1 MDHRSWSLIS
11 RKEIQLSKLKREFV
25 VLLEVATALAQAVEL
40 DSLLNGVMN
49 TLSVNLEEVDAGVVL
64 LCDEESSD
72 LRVRAVLGYRR
83 EPALQAHVKPGE
95 SISGS
100 VFQSG
105 KAEVYST
112 QHEIER
118 AMATISPK
126 NRALFDEATKELGRP
141 QSAVALPLLIGERKL
156 GVMLLQCFAKDG
168 KRFQEEDLS
177 FFRALAGLIATA
189 IDRVRLQDEAREVRA
204 LDEAN
209 RLKGELLSILA
220 HEMRT
225 PLASIKGYGTA
236 LLLEDT
242 KWEPE
247 KQREFLEIIDTE
259 CDNLSEIVRDLLES
273 SIIDAGLLEIEKE
286 PVLMPRL
293 AQQAMRD
300 IGRRTKI
307 HRFLV
312 TFPDDFPIVEAD
324 PERIRQVLHNI
335 LDNAVKYSPDGG
347 LIVVRGEVGQSEV
360 TISVA
365 DQGVGIAP
373 EDLNRLFDKYFR
385 VKSRS
390 RRPVPG
396 TGLGL
401 PIAQTIVQKHGG
413 RIWAES
419 QLGKG
424 TTLYFSL
431 PFEQPEPE
439 KGEPSDG

>member
-1 MDHRSWSLIS
+1 M
-11 RKEIQLSKLKREFV
+11 

-168 KRFQEEDLS
+168 KRFQEENLS

-225 PLASIKGYGTA
+225 PLASIKGYSTA

-286 PVLMPRL
+286 AVLLPRL

>member
-1 MDHRSWSLIS
+1 LEFFLGE
-11 RKEIQLSKLKREFV
+11 EIGLSKLKKEFLV
-25 VLLEVATALAQAVEL
+25 FLEAATGLTQAVEL
-40 DSLLNGVMN
+40 DSLLNGVMK
-49 TLSVNLEEVDAGVVL
+49 TLSDKLEVVDAGAVFL
-64 LCDEESSD
+64 YDEESGE
-72 LRVRAVLGYRR
+72 LTVRAVSGYRR
-83 EPALQAHVKPGE
+83 EPAMRARLKPGE

-105 KAEVYST
+105 KAKIYST
-112 QHEIER
+112 QQEIEG

-126 NRALFDEATKELGRP
+126 NLALFDEATKGWGRP
-141 QSAVALPLLIGERKL
+141 QSAVALPLLIGGRKI
-156 GVMLLQCFAKDG
+156 GVLLLQCFATDG
-168 KRFQEEDLS
+168 KRFQEDDLS

-189 IDRVRLQDEAREVRA
+189 IDRVRLQDEAREARA
-204 LDEAN
+204 LEEAN

-225 PLASIKGYGTA
+225 PLASIKGYSTA
-236 LLLEDT
+236 LLLEDVQW
-242 KWEPE
+242 KPE
-247 KQREFLEIIDTE
+247 KQRGFLEIIDAE

-273 SIIDAGLLEIEKE
+273 SIIDAGLLEVEKE
-286 PVLMPRL
+286 PVLLPRL
-293 AQQAMRD
+293 AQQAIREAA
-300 IGRRTKI
+300 RRTKI

-312 TFPDDFPIVEAD
+312 TFPDDFPMVQAD
-324 PERIRQVLHNI
+324 SERIRQVLHNL

-347 LIVVRGEVGQSEV
+347 LIVVRGEVGRREV
-360 TISVA
+360 IISVA

-385 VKSRS
+385 VKSES
-390 RRPVPG
+390 GRPVPG

-401 PIAQTIVQKHGG
+401 PIAQTIVQNHGG

-431 PFEQPEPE
+431 AL
-439 KGEPSDG
+439 GEIGEETGEE

>member
-1 MDHRSWSLIS
+1 
-11 RKEIQLSKLKREFV
+11 LSKLKREFL
-25 VLLEVATALAQAVEL
+25 VLLEVATSLAQAGEL
-40 DSLLNGVMN
+40 DSLLNGVMK
-49 TLSVNLEEVDAGVVL
+49 TLRDNLDQVDAGAVL
-64 LCDEESSD
+64 LYDEESGE

-83 EPALQAHVKPGE
+83 EPAMRAGVKPGE

-105 KAEVYST
+105 KAKIYKT
-112 QHEIER
+112 QQEIER
-118 AMATISPK
+118 AMATISQK
-126 NRALFDEATKELGRP
+126 NRALFDEATEGWGRP
-141 QSAVALPLLIGERKL
+141 QSALGLPLLIGERKI
-156 GVMLLQCFAKDG
+156 GVLLLQYFAKDG

-177 FFRALAGLIATA
+177 FFGALAGLIATA
-189 IDRVRLQDEAREVRA
+189 IDRVRLQDEARQARA

-209 RLKGELLSILA
+209 RLEGELLSILA

-225 PLASIKGYGTA
+225 PLASVKGYSSA
-236 LLLEDT
+236 LLLEDVQ
-242 KWEPE
+242 WEPE
-247 KQREFLEIIDTE
+247 KRREFLEIIDAE

-286 PVLMPRL
+286 PVLLPRL

-300 IGRRTKI
+300 IARRTKI

-312 TFPDDFPIVEAD
+312 TFPDDFPTVQGD
-324 PERIRQVLHNI
+324 PERIRQVLHNL

-347 LIVVRGEVGQSEV
+347 LIVVRGEVGRWEV
-360 TISVA
+360 IISVA

-385 VKSRS
+385 VKSES
-390 RRPVPG
+390 GRPVPG

-401 PIAQTIVQKHGG
+401 PIAQTIVQNHGG

-431 PFEQPEPE
+431 PL
-439 KGEPSDG
+439 GEIGQETGEG

>member
-1 MDHRSWSLIS
+1 MR
-11 RKEIQLSKLKREFV
+11 LSKLKREFL
-25 VLLEVATALAQAVEL
+25 VLLEAATGLTQAVEL
-40 DSLLNGVMN
+40 DSLLIGVMK
-49 TLSVNLEEVDAGVVL
+49 TLSDKLEVVDAGAVFL
-64 LCDEESSD
+64 FDEESGE
-72 LRVRAVLGYRR
+72 LRVRAVSGCRR
-83 EPALQAHVKPGE
+83 EPPMRANLKPGE

-105 KAEVYST
+105 KAKIYST
-112 QHEIER
+112 QQEIER
-118 AMATISPK
+118 AMATLSPK
-126 NRALFDEATKELGRP
+126 NRACFDEATEGWGRP
-141 QSAVALPLLIGERKL
+141 QSALALPLLIGESKI
-156 GVMLLQCFAKDG
+156 GVLILQCFAKDG
-168 KRFQEEDLS
+168 RHFQEENLS
-177 FFRALAGLIATA
+177 FFGALAGLIATA
-189 IDRVRLQDEAREVRA
+189 IDRVRLQDEAREARA

-225 PLASIKGYGTA
+225 PLASIKGYSTA
-236 LLLEDT
+236 LLLEDVQW
-242 KWEPE
+242 KAE

-273 SIIDAGLLEIEKE
+273 SIIDAGLLEVEKE
-286 PVLMPRL
+286 PVLLPRL
-293 AQQAMRD
+293 AQQAIKD
-300 IGRRTKI
+300 AARRTKI

-312 TFPDDFPIVEAD
+312 TFPDDFPMVQAD
-324 PERIRQVLHNI
+324 SERIRQVLHNL

-347 LIVVRGEVGQSEV
+347 LVVVRGEVRQVEV
-360 TISVA
+360 VVSVA

-385 VKSRS
+385 VKSDS
-390 RRPVPG
+390 GRPVPG

-401 PIAQTIVQKHGG
+401 PIAQTIVQNHGG

-431 PFEQPEPE
+431 PL
-439 KGEPSDG
+439 GEIGEETGEE

>member
-1 MDHRSWSLIS
+1 MG
-11 RKEIQLSKLKREFV
+11 KLEREFL
-25 VLLEVATALAQAVEL
+25 VLLEIATALAQAVEL
-40 DSLLNGVMN
+40 DSLLNGVMK
-49 TLSVNLEEVDAGVVL
+49 TLRDNLEVVDAGVIFL
-64 LCDEESSD
+64 WDEESGD

-83 EPALQAHVKPGE
+83 EPALRAHVKPGE

-105 KAEVYST
+105 KAKAYST

-118 AMATISPK
+118 AMATISPR

-141 QSAVALPLLIGERKL
+141 QSAVALPLLIGEREI
-156 GVMLLQCFAKDG
+156 GVLLLQCFAEDG
-168 KRFQEEDLS
+168 KRFEEEDLS
-177 FFRALAGLIATA
+177 FFRALAGLIAAA
-189 IDRVRLQDEAREVRA
+189 IDRVRLQDEAREARA

-225 PLASIKGYGTA
+225 PLASIKGYSTA
-236 LLLEDT
+236 LLLEDAQ
-242 KWEPE
+242 WEPE
-247 KQREFLEIIDTE
+247 KQREFLEIIDAE

-286 PVLMPRL
+286 PVLLPRL

-300 IGRRTKI
+300 IARRTKI

-360 TISVA
+360 IISVA

-390 RRPVPG
+390 GRPVPG

-401 PIAQTIVQKHGG
+401 PIAQTIVQKQGG

-431 PFEQPEPE
+431 PLGRPEPE
-439 KGEPSDG
+439 KGEPSVGQDQRPDLDSG

>member
-1 MDHRSWSLIS
+1 MS
-11 RKEIQLSKLKREFV
+11 REGIELTRLKREFA
-25 VLLEVATALAQAVEL
+25 VLLEVALALAQAVEL
-40 DSLLNGVMN
+40 DSLLNGVMK
-49 TLSVNLEEVDAGVVL
+49 TLSANLDEVDAGAVL
-64 LCDEESSD
+64 LYREESGE
-72 LRVRAVLGYRR
+72 LRVRAVFGYGR
-83 EPALQAHVKPGE
+83 EPTMRARIKPGE

-105 KAEVYST
+105 KARVYST
-112 QHEIER
+112 PLEIER
-118 AMATISPK
+118 AMATVSPK
-126 NRALFDEATKELGRP
+126 NRTLFDEATKELGRP

-168 KRFQEEDLS
+168 ERFQEEELS
-177 FFRALAGLIATA
+177 FFGALAGLIATA
-189 IDRVRLQDEAREVRA
+189 IDRVRLQEQAQEARA

-225 PLASIKGYGTA
+225 PLASIKGYSTA

-242 KWEPE
+242 KWGPE
-247 KQREFLEIIDTE
+247 KEREFLEIIDAE
-259 CDNLSEIVRDLLES
+259 SDNLSEIVRDLLES

-286 PVLMPRL
+286 PVLLPRL
-293 AQQAMRD
+293 AEQAMRD
-300 IGRRTKI
+300 LARRTKI
-307 HRFLV
+307 HRFVV

-324 PERIRQVLHNI
+324 PERTRQVLHNI

-347 LIVVRGEVGQSEV
+347 LIVVRGEVGLSEV
-360 TISVA
+360 IISVA

-390 RRPVPG
+390 GRPVPG

-401 PIAQTIVQKHGG
+401 PIAQTIVQKQGG

-424 TTLYFSL
+424 TTLYFTL
-431 PFEQPEPE
+431 PLEEPAPE
-439 KGEPSDG
+439 KED

>member
-1 MDHRSWSLIS
+1 M
-11 RKEIQLSKLKREFV
+11 
-25 VLLEVATALAQAVEL
+25 VLLEVAMALAQAVEL

-49 TLSVNLEEVDAGVVL
+49 TLSANLEEVDAGAIL
-64 LCDEESSD
+64 LCDEESGD

-83 EPALQAHVKPGE
+83 EPALRAHLKPGE

-105 KAEVYST
+105 KAKVYRT
-112 QHEIER
+112 QEEIER
-118 AMATISPK
+118 AMATISPG
-126 NRALFDEATKELGRP
+126 NRTLFDEATKELGQP

-168 KRFQEEDLS
+168 KRFQEDLS

-189 IDRVRLQDEAREVRA
+189 IDRVRLQDEAREARA

-225 PLASIKGYGTA
+225 PLASIKGYSTA
-236 LLLEDT
+236 LLLEDAQ
-242 KWEPE
+242 WEPE
-247 KQREFLEIIDTE
+247 KQREFLEIIDAE

-286 PVLMPRL
+286 PVLLPRL
-293 AQQAMRD
+293 AEQAMRD
-300 IGRRTKI
+300 IARRTKI

-312 TFPDDFPIVEAD
+312 TFPDDFPMVEAD
-324 PERIRQVLHNI
+324 PERIRQVFHNL

-347 LIVVRGEVGQSEV
+347 LIVVRGEVSQSEV
-360 TISVA
+360 IISVA

-431 PFEQPEPE
+431 SW
-439 KGEPSDG
+439 GEVGRKTTAE

>member
-1 MDHRSWSLIS
+1 M
-11 RKEIQLSKLKREFV
+11 SKLEREFL
-25 VLLEVATALAQAVEL
+25 VLLEIATALAQAVEL
-40 DSLLNGVMN
+40 DSLLNGVMKMLRDN
-49 TLSVNLEEVDAGVVL
+49 PEVVDAGAIL
-64 LCDEESSD
+64 LCDEGSGD

-83 EPALQAHVKPGE
+83 EPALRAHLKPGE

-105 KAEVYST
+105 EAKAYST
-112 QHEIER
+112 QQEIER
-118 AMATISPK
+118 AMATISPR
-126 NRALFDEATKELGRP
+126 NRALFDEATKELGQP
-141 QSAVALPLLIGERKL
+141 QSAVALPLLIGERKI
-156 GVMLLQCFAKDG
+156 GVLLLQCFAEDG

-177 FFRALAGLIATA
+177 LFRALAGLIATA
-189 IDRVRLQDEAREVRA
+189 IDRVHLQEEAREARA

-225 PLASIKGYGTA
+225 PLASIKGYSTA
-236 LLLEDT
+236 LLLEDVQ
-242 KWEPE
+242 WEPE
-247 KQREFLEIIDTE
+247 KRCEFLEIIDAE

-286 PVLMPRL
+286 PVLLHRL
-293 AQQAMRD
+293 AGQAMRD
-300 IGRRTKI
+300 IARRTKP

-312 TFPDDFPIVEAD
+312 TFPDDFPIVKAD

-347 LIVVRGEVGQSEV
+347 LIVVRGEVGPSEV
-360 TISVA
+360 IISVA

-390 RRPVPG
+390 GRPVPG

-401 PIAQTIVQKHGG
+401 PIAQTIV
-413 RIWAES
+413 
-419 QLGKG
+419 
-424 TTLYFSL
+424 
-431 PFEQPEPE
+431 
-439 KGEPSDG
+439 

>member
-1 MDHRSWSLIS
+1 MDHLSWSLIS

-168 KRFQEEDLS
+168 KRFQEENLS

>member
-1 MDHRSWSLIS
+1 M
-11 RKEIQLSKLKREFV
+11 
-25 VLLEVATALAQAVEL
+25 LLEVATALAQAVEL
-40 DSLLNGVMN
+40 DSLLNGVMK
-49 TLSVNLEEVDAGVVL
+49 TLSDNLDEVDAGAVL
-64 LCDEESSD
+64 LYREASGE

-83 EPALQAHVKPGE
+83 EPAMRAHIRPGE
-95 SISGS
+95 SIPGS

-105 KAEVYST
+105 KAKIYGT
-112 QHEIER
+112 HQEIESG
-118 AMATISPK
+118 MATLSPK
-126 NRALFDEATKELGRP
+126 NRALFDEATEGWGRP

-156 GVMLLQCFAKDG
+156 GVMVLQCFAKDAR
-168 KRFQEEDLS
+168 RFQEEDLS
-177 FFRALAGLIATA
+177 FFGALTGLIATA
-189 IDRVRLQDEAREVRA
+189 IDRVRLQDEAREARA

-225 PLASIKGYGTA
+225 PLASIKGYSTA

-242 KWEPE
+242 KWDPE
-247 KQREFLEIIDTE
+247 KQREFLEIIDAE
-259 CDNLSEIVRDLLES
+259 SDNLSEIVRDLLES

-286 PVLMPRL
+286 PVLLPRL
-293 AQQAMRD
+293 AEQAMRD
-300 IGRRTKI
+300 IARRTKI

-312 TFPDDFPIVEAD
+312 TFPDDFPIVETD

-360 TISVA
+360 IISVA

-390 RRPVPG
+390 GRPVPG

-419 QLGKG
+419 ELGKG

-431 PFEQPEPE
+431 PL
-439 KGEPSDG
+439 GEVGEETGEE